1 MPTFRKGGGF
11 NRNDSLKEQKL
22 GIPLIE
28 SLEEYISLNDKLKKM
43 DILLIIKIHPKQ
55 DLSNLGI
62 KKLSNIIVLTA
73 NDVKKLNVDNYRL
86 MKCTDALISDY
97 SGAAYDYLQ
106 LNKPIAYVLD
116 DMNEYKIGFV
126 VDDIHKLIAGQEI
139 YNIEDMMK
147 FIKDVS
153 DENDIYKDKRE
164 EIKNYIYEF
173 NDGNSCERLA
183 KLLKL

>member
-1 MPTFRKGGGF
+1 
-11 NRNDSLKEQKL
+11 
-22 GIPLIE
+22 
-28 SLEEYISLNDKLKKM
+28 
-43 DILLIIKIHPKQ
+43 
-55 DLSNLGI
+55 
-62 KKLSNIIVLTA
+62 
-73 NDVKKLNVDNYRL
+73 